1 MTEEK
6 FFTLEEARA
15 LLPELRAVLRDANA
29 ELDQFSE
36 RVQVLNRNYVT
47 AEQLLD
53 ACHAPEAVSPGAG
66 ASGLSPIDNRGSLA
80 NSLDKAA
87 ERPSNDG
94 SDMLEF
100 RKLRANFELAIEELS
115 REQSEFLRRLE
126 FWVDKIDDYGVI
138 LRKLKEGLLDFP
150 ARSGDFKYYLCWGV
164 DEDDITHWHL
174 LSDGYIGRRAL
185 VSLSEY
191 Y

>member
-1 MTEEK
+1 MSEEK

-15 LLPELRAVLRDANA
+15 LLPELRELLRQANLDLEESAERIQELSCKYSDA
-29 ELDQFSE
+29 EK
-36 RVQVLNRNYVT
+36 R
-47 AEQLLD
+47 LD
-53 ACHAPEAVSPGAG
+53 ACQAPSPE
-66 ASGLSPIDNRGSLA
+66 ST
-80 NSLDKAA
+80 
-87 ERPSNDG
+87 
-94 SDMLEF
+94 EF
-100 RKLRANFELAIEELS
+100 EELRRLRSEFQNAIEDLS

-126 FWVDKIDDYGVI
+126 NWVDKIGEHGVI

-150 ARSGDFKYYLCWGV
+150 ACVGDFKYYLCWKA

-174 LSDGYIGRRAL
+174 LSDGFIGRRAL